1 MRKEFD
7 RFRTCGRP
15 EFGFIRLRC
24 EACQTEHA
32 LSFACKSRVVCSSCA
47 ARRMHDRAAHLMAHV
62 FPDAPVRQWVLSPPS
77 ELVPLLAVRPKV
89 LSAFVQS
96 FVDGVSAEMKAR
108 AGGGGGLHTGAVAF
122 IQRFTKTLGLFP
134 HVHVVFV
141 DGVWVEAGGGR
152 AEFREAAPPDDE
164 MVFEVGRR
172 VFTRL
177 ERFLK
182 REGYLDPTEGDASE
196 ALDRWWMRATQE
208 PPVLPARPR
217 LVPAPG
223 SELPGGF
230 SIHAGVRIEGGPRAQ
245 RCSCRSSRMTSSSS
259 S

>member
-1 MRKEFD
+1 
-7 RFRTCGRP
+7 
-15 EFGFIRLRC
+15 
-24 EACQTEHA
+24 
-32 LSFACKSRVVCSSCA
+32 
-47 ARRMHDRAAHLMAHV
+47 MHDRAAHLMAHV

-89 LSAFVQS
+89 LTAFVRS
-96 FVDGVSAEMKAR
+96 FVDAVSAEMKSR
-108 AGGGGGLHTGAVAF
+108 SGLGTSERLHTGAVAF

-141 DGVWVEAGGGR
+141 DGVYVEVGDGCL
-152 AEFREAAPPDDE
+152 EFREASAPDEE

-182 REGYLDPTEGDASE
+182 REGYLDPTEGDAPE

-208 PPVLPARPR
+208 PPVLPTRPR
-217 LVPAPG
+217 LVPTSG

-230 SIHAGVRIEGGPRAQ
+230 SIHAGVRIEGDDREGREQLLRYA
-245 RCSCRSSRMTSSSS
+245 SRPALTGASYCFTPLSVRNL
-259 S
+259 

>member
-1 MRKEFD
+1 MRKVRE
-7 RFRTCGRP
+7 
-15 EFGFIRLRC
+15 IRC

-32 LSFACKSRVVCSSCA
+32 LSFACENRVVCSSCA

-62 FPDAPVRQWVLSPPS
+62 FPDAQVRQWVLSPPS
-77 ELVPLLAVRPKV
+77 ELVPLLAVRPIV
-89 LSAFVQS
+89 LSAFVRS
-96 FVDGVSAEMKAR
+96 FVDGVSAEVKAR

-141 DGVWVEAGGGR
+141 DGVWVEADDGR

-182 REGYLDPTEGDASE
+182 REGYLDPTEI
-196 ALDRWWMRATQE
+196 AT
-208 PPVLPARPR
+208 VD
-217 LVPAPG
+217 
-223 SELPGGF
+223 
-230 SIHAGVRIEGGPRAQ
+230 VRRGA
-245 RCSCRSSRMTSSSS
+245 CDVNFD
-259 S
+259 